1 MRTFIVA
8 ICLCVAPFVTIF
20 SQDALEK
27 TLPKWSK
34 YLHLEAG
41 FLYPGGTIKESISV
55 RQNISSYYVDQYS
68 SGYVSS
74 YTDAFFV
81 SARWEH
87 FYNKFKTGI
96 SIGLRYTGY
105 KGEITGYSSMS
116 ANFFYLRYSMQ
127 DSDTKFARV
136 KSINESNS
144 FVSIPIEIRVV
155 PFNYKDLGFFAKAGS
170 DIGIL
175 NLKQTTTISFQESS
189 MKQYHDDIVANIT
202 NETNPFY
209 STLYTSVGMQYGKVN
224 KPRYVFEVQLPSLFL
239 SNNNF
244 ALTNLDT
251 FSGIVFSIQIPIN

>member
-8 ICLCVAPFVTIF
+8 ICLCVAPFATIF

-55 RQNISSYYVDQYS
+55 RQNISSYYVDQYT
-68 SGYVSS
+68 SGNVSS

-81 SARWEH
+81 SARLEY
-87 FYNKFKTGI
+87 FNKKFKTGI
-96 SIGLRYTGY
+96 SAGLRYTSY
-105 KGEITGYSSMS
+105 SGEITGYSSS
-116 ANFFYLRYSMQ
+116 NANFIYLRYSMQ

-136 KSINESNS
+136 KSLNERNT
-144 FVSIPIEIRVV
+144 FASIPIELRFI
-155 PFNYKDLGFFAKAGS
+155 PFHYNELGFFVKAGS
-170 DIGIL
+170 DIGII

-209 STLYTSVGMQYGKVN
+209 STLYTSVGMQYGKEK

-239 SNNNF
+239 TNNNF